1 MAKASEAKSME
12 EIPMRRLVTL
22 NLAAATAAGTLALGV
37 GSASAATK
45 FTCTRTAHHHT
56 VQVTVRSD
64 RAEDALEAHGFR
76 CSAG

>member
-1 MAKASEAKSME
+1 
-12 EIPMRRLVTL
+12 MRRWTTVTL
-22 NLAAATAAGTLALGV
+22 VAATAVGTLALGV

-56 VQVTVRSD
+56 VKVTVRHD
-64 RAEDALEAHGFR
+64 RAEDALEAHGFT